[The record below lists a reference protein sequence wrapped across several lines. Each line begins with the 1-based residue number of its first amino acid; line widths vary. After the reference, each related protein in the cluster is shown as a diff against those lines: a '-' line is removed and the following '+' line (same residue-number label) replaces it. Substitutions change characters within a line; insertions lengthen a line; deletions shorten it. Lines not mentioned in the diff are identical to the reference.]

1 MNQEEKIKEL
11 EFELFLLKHA
21 FFKLHDSMAP
31 NLKSRYYELL
41 SHGFTEQEVS
51 ELDRF
56 FMWVYGTKN
65 YPTKEEMRKK
75 MADIKNM
82 EMEELH
88 MASVKKILLAYQA
101 DGVFPVIDIILE
113 DFQNVDVNTE
123 K

>member
-1 MNQEEKIKEL
+1 M
-11 EFELFLLKHA
+11 FLLKHA

-82 EMEELH
+82 EMEE
-88 MASVKKILLAYQA
+88 
-101 DGVFPVIDIILE
+101 FVIDIILE

>member
-1 MNQEEKIKEL
+1 VDDLMNQEEKIKEL
-11 EFELFLLKHA
+11 EYELFLLKHA

-31 NLKSRYYELL
+31 N
-41 SHGFTEQEVS
+41 GFTEQEVS

-65 YPTKEEMRKK
+65 YPTKEEMKK
-75 MADIKNM
+75 QMADIKNM

-88 MASVKKILLAYQA
+88 ISSVKKILLAYQA

-113 DFQNVDVNTE
+113 EFQNVDVNTE

>member
-11 EFELFLLKHA
+11 EYELFLLKHA

-41 SHGFTEQEVS
+41 SHGFTEQGHKKLSHKGRNE
-51 ELDRF
+51 
-56 FMWVYGTKN
+56 
-65 YPTKEEMRKK
+65 KK

-88 MASVKKILLAYQA
+88 IASVKKILLAYQA
-101 DGVFPVIDIILE
+101 DGVF
-113 DFQNVDVNTE
+113 Q
-123 K
+123 